1 MSNALAKIET
11 AKPELMA
18 LAQMNHPTLNSEAVQ
33 GLILNELSHFANI
46 VMVKPKLNDC
56 TQESIVAAVKQAI
69 RKNLTLDPTAGLM
82 YLTPRGVN
90 LGTKDKPNWIQILEA
105 KETVNGL
112 LSVALQSRAILD
124 FEHPEVVTENG
135 KVTKV
140 SMKLQK
146 TSGRWELREFTQVHF
161 EKWMKAS
168 RRQNTP
174 YDYQGTKEW
183 ANPLYFSQSG
193 GIDEQFAKTKC
204 IRHSMVNL
212 GTNMNM
218 ISAQRVEIQKPMTV
232 VENKYA
238 EAEVIET
245 ITEDT
250 AAVYVTTHE
259 VVNTQSTT
267 NNETIL

>member
-1 MSNALAKIET
+1 MSALAKIET

-18 LAQMNHPTLNSEAVQ
+18 LAQMNHPSLNNEAVK

-56 TQESIVAAVKQAI
+56 TTESIVAAVKQAV

-90 LGTKDKPNWIQILEA
+90 IGTKEKPQWIQILEA

-112 LSVALQSRAILD
+112 LSVALQSRSILD
-124 FEHPEVVTENG
+124 FEHPEVTTENG
-135 KVTKV
+135 KVVKV
-140 SMKLQK
+140 SMKIQK
-146 TSGRWELREFTQVHF
+146 ASGRWETREFTQVNF

-174 YDYQGTKEW
+174 FGDQSGKEW
-183 ANPLYFSQSG
+183 ANPLYFSQAG
-193 GIDEQFAKTKC
+193 GIDEQFARTKC
-204 IRHSMVNL
+204 IRHSMTNL

-218 ISAQRVEIQKPMTV
+218 ISAQRVEIQKPIKV
-232 VENKYA
+232 VETEYA
-238 EAEVIET
+238 EVEVLENAN
-245 ITEDT
+245 EN
-250 AAVYVTTHE
+250 AQGVYVQTHE
-259 VVNTQSTT
+259 IIDPNKM
-267 NNETIL
+267 